1 MWAKCLVAHDKR
13 ATMSE
18 SLRLLTKKK
27 QTWAN
32 LSGRSPKIATVNKS
46 PRSLTKNEGIAHS
59 LYFFLQKT
67 SNSLSKRM
75 IEFPTLLGTQ
85 EFPKEWNSFLSC
97 GGNDIVHYRSVNFII
112 LYTENKTTNG
122 SFLSL
127 FVFTDSAEIWIRI
140 CSGPRC

>member
-27 QTWAN
+27 QPWAN

-85 EFPKEWNSFLSC
+85 EFRKEWNSFLSC